1 MSTIN
6 PLPNISLATPSALVP
21 NAGATR
27 VADGAAGA
35 AGAAGARIERPT
47 TPAPA
52 APARP
57 LRPAMA
63 PAPAAGGRAL
73 AADAPAGVDPQ
84 LWSVLTTEERTH
96 FAKLSAMGPLT
107 YGRGLSAFSVADA
120 PPPAVRGARL
130 DIRA

>member
-6 PLPNISLATPSALVP
+6 PLPNISLATPSAIGP
-21 NAGATR
+21 ATR
-27 VADGAAGA
+27 GTEQAG
-35 AGAAGARIERPT
+35 GARIERPT
-47 TPAPA
+47 TPTTA

-57 LRPAMA
+57 LRPMA
-63 PAPAAGGRAL
+63 APSAPMAGGRAL
-73 AADAPAGVDPQ
+73 SADAPPGVDPQ
-84 LWSVLTTEERTH
+84 LWSVLTADERTH

-107 YGRGLSAFSVADA
+107 YGRGVSAFNVADA

>member
-6 PLPNISLATPSALVP
+6 PLPNISLATPSALAP
-21 NAGATR
+21 ATR
-27 VADGAAGA
+27 GTDGAGSQQ
-35 AGAAGARIERPT
+35 RIERPA

-63 PAPAAGGRAL
+63 PAAPAGGRAL
-73 AADAPAGVDPQ
+73 GAEPPAGVDPQ
-84 LWSVLTTEERTH
+84 LWSVLTTDERTH

-107 YGRGLSAFSVADA
+107 YGRGLGAFNVADA